1 MPVTRIRPGFVV
13 RDILLG
19 RQLILPDNDV
29 GIQASPTDL
38 FRTYKILVRDARG
51 AGATL
56 QRGMSRHSFSGLL
69 YQARR
74 LGLMVQVGEEP
85 SVVPEP
91 PRARA
96 NLLNIDTN
104 FPGIVNSSMGF
115 ATSMYTVV
123 NARRVLYQIGDDGAG
138 ASPAWGN
145 IPAYYTRL
153 IDTLKGR

>member
-1 MPVTRIRPGFVV
+1 MPVTKIRPGFVV
-13 RDILLG
+13 RDVLVG
-19 RQLILPDNDV
+19 QQLILPDNDV
-29 GIQASPTDL
+29 GLQASPTDL

-56 QRGMSRHSFSGLL
+56 QRGMSRHSFNGLL

-104 FPGIVNSSMGF
+104 FPGIVNNTF
-115 ATSMYTVV
+115 ALPVNLYSVV
-123 NARRVLYQIGDDGAG
+123 KARRVLYQIGDDGAG

-145 IPAYYTRL
+145 IPGYYTRL
-153 IDTLKGR
+153 IDTLRGR